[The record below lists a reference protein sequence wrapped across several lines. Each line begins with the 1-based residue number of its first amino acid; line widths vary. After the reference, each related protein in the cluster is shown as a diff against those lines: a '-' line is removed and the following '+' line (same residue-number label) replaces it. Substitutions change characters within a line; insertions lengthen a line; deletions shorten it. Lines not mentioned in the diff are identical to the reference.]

1 MRSTS
6 ARDECVTKVFLDTNI
21 IVYAND
27 ARDPDKQARAI
38 DVVSDALRTRTGVLS
53 TQVLQEYAVV
63 AAVKLQQ
70 AEEAILR
77 QLITLET
84 LEVVA
89 VSPALIRRAV
99 GMSGRYRISHWD
111 ACILAAAEAA
121 HCPLLLTEDLNAG
134 QLYAATRVENPFL

>member
-1 MRSTS
+1 M
-6 ARDECVTKVFLDTNI
+6 TKVFLDTNV

-38 DVVSDALRTRTGVLS
+38 DVVSDAIRTSNGVVS

-63 AAVKLQQ
+63 AAVKLKQ

-111 ACILAAAEAA
+111 ACILATAEAA
-121 HCPLLLTEDLNAG
+121 HCPLLLSEDLNAG